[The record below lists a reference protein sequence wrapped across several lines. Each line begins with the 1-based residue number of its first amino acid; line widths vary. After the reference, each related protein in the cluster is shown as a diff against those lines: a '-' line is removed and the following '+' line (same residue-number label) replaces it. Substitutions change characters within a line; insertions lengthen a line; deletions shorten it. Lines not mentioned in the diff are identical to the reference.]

1 MKYNKLIVMRFIII
15 LIKHRQYYNIIIVNN
30 IYFAD
35 MIIAIFNFRNVITF
49 HSLIDTPRT
58 SSHVCD
64 KRICTRH

>member
-58 SSHVCD
+58 SHVCD